1 MDEAAP
7 GQTGSA
13 EHYTYD
19 IGPEDPMSAAIVYAA
34 ADALDC
40 DPLAMPE
47 LLYDAVNVDALDAMY
62 PRDGHKHSDN
72 PSVSF
77 RYCDLSVTVDGD
89 TVVLDATTIVDQSDG

>member
-1 MDEAAP
+1 MDDAAP
-7 GQTGSA
+7 GQTGTA

-47 LLYDAVNVDALDAMY
+47 LLYDVVNVDALNAMY
-62 PRDGHKHSDN
+62 PRDGQSHPDN

-77 RYCDLSVTVDGD
+77 RYCELSVTVNGK
-89 TVVLDATTIVDQSDG
+89 TVILDAANTVNRSDG